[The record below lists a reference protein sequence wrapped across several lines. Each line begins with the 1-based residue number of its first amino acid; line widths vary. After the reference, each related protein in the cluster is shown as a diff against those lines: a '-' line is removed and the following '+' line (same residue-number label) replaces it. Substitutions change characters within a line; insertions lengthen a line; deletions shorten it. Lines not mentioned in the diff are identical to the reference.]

1 MSFVTNYYSLIAGF
15 PTLLVII
22 EFFYFINRD
31 KRLLRS
37 GAAALD
43 IMILV
48 VPLVL
53 WRMFE
58 MEGRLAPGEAL
69 FDPKYGNFIYT
80 LILLCQ
86 LAYFYCSFR
95 KKPSSPLPEV
105 LINCLLITG
114 IILNMIIAVRMA
126 AIQAI
131 AGILF
136 ICMPAAMLFMLMLV
150 HNHRLMIYTL
160 EDVNADYPEPARK
173 GRLSS
178 IFLYLL
184 QMQPVGKV
192 LLLIT
197 LCLPVIALL
206 IKILVMSAGYTY
218 HYTI

>member
-1 MSFVTNYYSLIAGF
+1 
-15 PTLLVII
+15 
-22 EFFYFINRD
+22 
-31 KRLLRS
+31 
-37 GAAALD
+37 
-43 IMILV
+43 
-48 VPLVL
+48 
-53 WRMFE
+53 
-58 MEGRLAPGEAL
+58 
-69 FDPKYGNFIYT
+69 
-80 LILLCQ
+80 
-86 LAYFYCSFR
+86 
-95 KKPSSPLPEV
+95 
-105 LINCLLITG
+105 
-114 IILNMIIAVRMA
+114 
-126 AIQAI
+126 
-131 AGILF
+131 
-136 ICMPAAMLFMLMLV
+136 MLMLV